1 MYDRELFEKV
11 INHCGISD
19 SDPVTE
25 QGLEEA
31 QQQLGV
37 RFPDDYISFIKE
49 HGEGGIPGT
58 YIYGIDGDYYTVSES
73 TKEFREK
80 VNLPKEY
87 VVVIEGATPQ
97 KEWLICLDTSQMKDG
112 ICPAVCY
119 DMGTSEITEYAES
132 FDEVVD
138 KEMMRLYLS
147 RIKPY
152 ENEEQEK
159 RFIPDGMGYKSVWM
173 LIKGSD
179 QKKIADK
186 LLSGNV
192 TVRQYRDGLEEIK
205 KSDNMALVTAD
216 YEGKNYVIM
225 PLTQEYFK
233 QEWIERNCSEFPEC
247 YEFLTERVSETH
259 GFLKAVNGKLVRYY
273 YSDDDGIT
281 DIGRPIIE
289 EQMNELNLPHD
300 MKEYREAL
308 KSKTKTIID
317 EDVIVEIAFD
327 AGSVEEYPYA
337 DVIIGELIK

>member
-58 YIYGIDGDYYTVSES
+58 YIFGIDGDYYTVVRH
-73 TKEFREK
+73 TMGAREK
-80 VNLPKEY
+80 FNISEQY
-87 VVVIEGATPQ
+87 VVVIERDTLN
-97 KEWLICLDTSQMKDG
+97 KEWLICLDTSRMKDG
-112 ICPAVCY
+112 ICPAVWF
-119 DMGTSEITEYAES
+119 DRKTSEITEYAES

-138 KEMMRLYLS
+138 KEMMELYLT

-186 LLSGNV
+186 LLNGDA
-192 TVRQYRDGLEEIK
+192 TVKEYRVGLEEIK

-225 PLTQEYFK
+225 PLAQEYFK

-247 YEFLTERVSETH
+247 YAFLTERVSETH

-289 EQMNELNLPHD
+289 EQMNEINLPHD

-317 EDVIVEIAFD
+317 EDVIMEIALD
-327 AGSVEEYPYA
+327 AGSVEEYPYD
-337 DVIIGELIK
+337 DVIIGELVK